1 MSLIETV
8 PVESATGDVAA
19 IYQHMQSALG
29 MVPNAFRIRSTSPQQ
44 LKMMVESVGYY
55 MQHER
60 LSPALLACVR
70 MLVSVATN
78 CVYCIDFNAAMLI
91 NRLGWTPEQVAAT
104 KADPSAANL
113 PDKDKAML
121 LFVLKAVRDSL
132 STTAADVDALRKLG
146 WSDGDIVD
154 GLSHGAS
161 MVAGDIVLNAL
172 QVDRDY

>member
-19 IYQHMQSALG
+19 IYQQMQSALG
-29 MVPNAFRIRSTSPQQ
+29 MVPNAFRIRSASPQQ
-44 LKMMVESVGYY
+44 LKMMFESVGYY
-55 MQHER
+55 MQHPR

-70 MLVSVATN
+70 MLVSVDTN
-78 CVYCIDFNAAMLI
+78 CVYCIDFNAGMLI

-104 KADPSAANL
+104 KADPSAASL

-132 STTAADVDALRKLG
+132 SITAADLDALRKLG
-146 WSDGDIVD
+146 WSDADIVD

-161 MVAGDIVLNAL
+161 MVAGDIVLNAF
-172 QVDRDY
+172 QVERDY